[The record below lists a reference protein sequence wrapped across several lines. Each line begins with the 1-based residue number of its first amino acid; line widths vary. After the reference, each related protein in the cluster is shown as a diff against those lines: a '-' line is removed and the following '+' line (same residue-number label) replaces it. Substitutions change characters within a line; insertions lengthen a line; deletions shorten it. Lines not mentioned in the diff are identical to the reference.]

1 MMNKQLAYLVYEYL
15 MQGKLDVVKY
25 IIENQVKE
33 MYITT
38 FFNQTINGMSVTK
51 AVTVVD
57 FEDNSRIIKE
67 TIKPSNGF
75 DVFRKSWIVESK
87 EFLSEIKDKEEYS
100 IIDHPMDRIHW
111 LLNL

>member
-1 MMNKQLAYLVYEYL
+1 MDKQLAHLVYEYL
-15 MQGKLDVVKY
+15 MQSKLDVVKY

-38 FFNQTINGMSVTK
+38 FFNQILNDISVTK

-57 FEDNSRIIKE
+57 FEDGSRIIKE
-67 TIKPSNGF
+67 IIKPSSRLG
-75 DVFRKSWIVESK
+75 VLRKSWILESK
-87 EFLSEIKDKEEYS
+87 EFLSEIKDKESYS
-100 IIDHPMDRIHW
+100 TIDHPMDRVHW

>member
-1 MMNKQLAYLVYEYL
+1 MNKQLAHLVYEYL

-38 FFNQTINGMSVTK
+38 FFNQTLNDVSVNK

-57 FEDNSRIIKE
+57 FEDDSRIIKE
-67 TIKPSNGF
+67 TIKPSIGI
-75 DVFRKSWIVESK
+75 DVLKKSWIIESK
-87 EFLSEIKDKEEYS
+87 EFLSELKIKR
-100 IIDHPMDRIHW
+100 IIQQLIIQW
-111 LLNL
+111 IEFIGC

>member
-1 MMNKQLAYLVYEYL
+1 MNKQLAHLVYEYL

-33 MYITT
+33 MYIAT
-38 FFNQTINGMSVTK
+38 FFNQTINDVSVTK

-57 FEDNSRIIKE
+57 FEDDSRIIKE
-67 TIKPSNGF
+67 TITSSNGF
-75 DVFRKSWIVESK
+75 NVFRKSWIVESK
-87 EFLSEIKDKEEYS
+87 EFLSEIKDKEKYS
-100 IIDHPMDRIHW
+100 TIDHPIDRVHW

>member
-1 MMNKQLAYLVYEYL
+1 MNKQLAHLVYNYL

-25 IIENQVKE
+25 IIENQVEE
-33 MYITT
+33 MYFNT
-38 FFNQTINGMSVTK
+38 FFNQTVNGVSVTK

-57 FEDNSRIIKE
+57 FEDGSRIIKE
-67 TIKPSNGF
+67 ILRPTGEFHIL
-75 DVFRKSWIVESK
+75 RKSWILESK

-100 IIDHPMDRIHW
+100 TVEYPTDKVHW

>member
-1 MMNKQLAYLVYEYL
+1 MNKQLAYLVYEYL

-38 FFNQTINGMSVTK
+38 FFNQTMNDVSVTK

-57 FEDNSRIIKE
+57 FEDGSRIIKE
-67 TIKPSNGF
+67 IIKPSFRLG
-75 DVFRKSWIVESK
+75 VLRKSWILESK
-87 EFLSEIKDKEEYS
+87 EFLSEIKDKESYS
-100 IIDHPMDRIHW
+100 TVEDPIDKVHW

>member
-1 MMNKQLAYLVYEYL
+1 MNKQLAYLVYEYL

-38 FFNQTINGMSVTK
+38 FFNQTINDVSVNKT
-51 AVTVVD
+51 VTVVD
-57 FEDNSRIIKE
+57 FEDDSRIIKE
-67 TIKPSNGF
+67 TIKPSIGL
-75 DVFRKSWIVESK
+75 DVLKKSWIIESK
-87 EFLSEIKDKEEYS
+87 DFLSEIKDKEEYLT
-100 IIDHPMDRIHW
+100 IDHPMDRIHW

>member
-1 MMNKQLAYLVYEYL
+1 MDKQLAQLVYEYL

-33 MYITT
+33 MYFNT
-38 FFNQTINGMSVTK
+38 FFNQTVNGISVTK

-57 FEDNSRIIKE
+57 FEDGSRIIK
-67 TIKPSNGF
+67 PSFRLG
-75 DVFRKSWIVESK
+75 VLRKSWILESK
-87 EFLSEIKDKEEYS
+87 EFLSEIKDKESYS
-100 IIDHPMDRIHW
+100 TVEDPTDKVHW

>member
-1 MMNKQLAYLVYEYL
+1 MNKQLAYLVYEYL

-33 MYITT
+33 MYFNT
-38 FFNQTINGMSVTK
+38 FFNQTVNGISVTK

-57 FEDNSRIIKE
+57 FEDGSRIIKE
-67 TIKPSNGF
+67 TIKPSIGL
-75 DVFRKSWIVESK
+75 DVLRKSWIIESK
-87 EFLSEIKDKEEYS
+87 DFLSEIKDKEEYS
-100 IIDHPMDRIHW
+100 TIDNPMDRVHW

>member
-1 MMNKQLAYLVYEYL
+1 MNKQLAYLVYEYL

-25 IIENQVKE
+25 IIENQVKK

-38 FFNQTINGMSVTK
+38 FFNQTINDVSVTK
-51 AVTVVD
+51 AITVVD
-57 FEDNSRIIKE
+57 FEDDSRIIKE
-67 TIKPSNGF
+67 TIKLSNGF
-75 DVFRKSWIVESK
+75 DVLRKSWITESK

-100 IIDHPMDRIHW
+100 IIDHPMDKVHW

>member
-1 MMNKQLAYLVYEYL
+1 MNKQLAYLVYEYL

-33 MYITT
+33 MYSNT
-38 FFNQTINGMSVTK
+38 FFNQTVNNVSVTK
-51 AVTVVD
+51 AITVVD

-67 TIKPSNGF
+67 TIKPSNRF
-75 DVFRKSWIVESK
+75 DVFRKAWIVESK
-87 EFLSEIKDKEEYS
+87 EFLSEIKDRKEYS
-100 IIDHPMDRIHW
+100 TIDHPMDKVHW

>member
-1 MMNKQLAYLVYEYL
+1 MNKQLAHLVYEYL

-38 FFNQTINGMSVTK
+38 FFNQTMNDVSVTK
-51 AVTVVD
+51 AVTVID
-57 FEDNSRIIKE
+57 FEDDSRIIKE
-67 TIKPSNGF
+67 TIKSSTGL
-75 DVFRKSWIVESK
+75 DVLRKSWIVESK
-87 EFLSEIKDKEEYS
+87 DFLSEIKDKESYS
-100 IIDHPMDRIHW
+100 TIDHPMDRVHW

>member
-1 MMNKQLAYLVYEYL
+1 MNKQLAQLVYEYL

-33 MYITT
+33 MYFNT
-38 FFNQTINGMSVTK
+38 FFNQTVNGISVTK

-57 FEDNSRIIKE
+57 FEDGSRIIKE
-67 TIKPSNGF
+67 IIKPSFRLG
-75 DVFRKSWIVESK
+75 VLRKSWILESK
-87 EFLSEIKDKEEYS
+87 EFLSEIKDKESYS
-100 IIDHPMDRIHW
+100 TVEDPTDRVHW